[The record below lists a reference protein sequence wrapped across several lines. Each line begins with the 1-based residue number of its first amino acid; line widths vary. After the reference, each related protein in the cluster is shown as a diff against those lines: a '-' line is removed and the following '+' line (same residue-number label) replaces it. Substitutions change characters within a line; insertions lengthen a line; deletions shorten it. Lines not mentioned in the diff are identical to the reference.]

1 LEQHQQPAT
10 TMGPSA
16 AARRAGCVRGLLLA
30 VAVVLATSTAA
41 GAAAAAAAAQP
52 GPRRSPGDDDCSSS
66 TNGGGYSRVELV
78 DIAVGRQRRLSAVD
92 IWLNVPVSPVVEI
105 KETGASLRRRSL

>member
-41 GAAAAAAAAQP
+41 GAAAAAQP
-52 GPRRSPGDDDCSSS
+52 SPRRSPGDDDCSSS

>member
-1 LEQHQQPAT
+1 
-10 TMGPSA
+10 MGPSA